1 MSNENVAINALLAFF
16 NLIVKCFELRK
27 VAVESK
33 CAEQKQEIAGLKG
46 DKSALQGDKSA
57 LQKERNELE
66 KSEKELKALD
76 GALEY
81 LNGLSDNERIEMVV
95 NTMQEIINDP
105 KAQENGLINGNRQI
119 TQEGWNEL
127 TNRITNKVLD
137 SQGLDEKQKE
147 SIRAKVHE
155 ASKKAVQ
162 ISMKNIHE
170 VTPETYQ
177 KLVEINQNNGKDDQ
191 FFSRDNIE
199 KTINNLRAE
208 GDPNMLK
215 ELFVIQD
222 KLTKGEPVTFNDKTV
237 QSDLIPARVANEH
250 TQ

>member
-33 CAEQKQEIAGLKG
+33 CAEQKQKIAGLE
-46 DKSALQGDKSA
+46 GDKSA

-66 KSEKELKALD
+66 KSEKELKAVN
-76 GALEY
+76 GALNY
-81 LNGLSDNERIEMVV
+81 LNSLKDDAKAEIVV
-95 NTMQEIINDP
+95 NTIQEIANDTEAQGKGWINEDGKLTEKGLKELIDRVTD
-105 KAQENGLINGNRQI
+105 KA
-119 TQEGWNEL
+119 
-127 TNRITNKVLD
+127 LD
-137 SQGLDEKQKE
+137 SQKGLDEEQKK
-147 SIRAKVHE
+147 SVRAQIQEISEK
-155 ASKKAVQ
+155 SVQ
-162 ISMKNIHE
+162 ISMKNIHK

-177 KLVEINQNNGKDDQ
+177 KLVEINQNNGKNGQ